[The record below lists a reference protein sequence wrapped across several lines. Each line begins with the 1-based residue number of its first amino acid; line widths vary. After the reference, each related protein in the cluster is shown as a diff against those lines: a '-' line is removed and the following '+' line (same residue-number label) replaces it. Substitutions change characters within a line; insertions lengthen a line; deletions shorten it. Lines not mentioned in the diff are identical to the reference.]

1 MIEAQP
7 RPTMHVVR
15 VEGQHSP
22 GLTYR
27 LSARTYEEARRAA
40 VADYNRLH
48 RVTDGKVV
56 PVDVG
61 RR

>member
-27 LSARTYEEARRAA
+27 LFARTYDDA
-40 VADYNRLH
+40 VRTALADYNRLH
-48 RVTDGKVV
+48 RVTDGRSV
-56 PVDVG
+56 PIDKPW
-61 RR
+61 R